1 MTCVFI
7 LNRITGK
14 NYGFFK
20 LSYFSYLRG
29 GGGGVEICINQLLP
43 CLSHPNNYIPQSH
56 TPYESR
62 FLVETS
68 YTIRYSVS
76 FLHLS

>member
-1 MTCVFI
+1 MICVFI

-14 NYGFFK
+14 NYGFLK
-20 LSYFSYLRG
+20 LGYFSYFQR
-29 GGGGVEICINQLLP
+29 VEIFINCVP

-56 TPYESR
+56 QPYESR

-68 YTIRYSVS
+68 IIYSVG
-76 FLHLS
+76 FLHLL